1 VITTPRGTVTIL
13 LSKQAENAGFKK
25 KETGPTSV
33 KYVVKQ
39 VGVGKVKPN
48 ATANKGNTQKLER

>member
-1 VITTPRGTVTIL
+1 M
-13 LSKQAENAGFKK
+13 QAENAGFKK

-33 KYVVKQ
+33 KSVFKQ

-48 ATANKGNTQKLER
+48 ATANKGNTQKLET